1 MANRYFVPT
10 AVLLLFILGMKSG
23 MAITPLYEATLSCQ
37 SQAEAE
43 RQSLFKQGLIQ
54 VLEKLSGEKGFER
67 DEKVVKAQARITDYV
82 EQYAYQ
88 GNELTVRF
96 SADLINRLLNQS
108 GHAAVWGQR
117 RPKVIL
123 WLAVEEN
130 QDRHLVGAETDPSL
144 QAQLEKWATEK
155 GLPLVLPLMD
165 LEDVSNVSV
174 TDVWGQFPS
183 TLQEASK
190 RYEAQIVLAAK
201 LSHNLMAED
210 DKAWVASWQLLTAND
225 SPSWT
230 VSGKTRDEVLMQG
243 LASTSHYLM
252 GRFGQKSSAHPG
264 NDKPF
269 FVGVDNVQNANDY
282 ANVEKHLANLA
293 PLDAINIR
301 RIDGLLAVFEITPR
315 SGNGREAFLQALQ
328 LERHLQR
335 TNLDENTMLSE
346 VDLLVRW
353 NP

>member
-1 MANRYFVPT
+1 MANRYCVLT
-10 AVLLLFILGMKSG
+10 AVLFFFILGMKSG
-23 MAITPLYEATLSCQ
+23 VAITPLYEATLSCQ

-43 RQSLFKQGLIQ
+43 RQTLFKQGLIQ

-67 DEKVVKAQARITDYV
+67 DEKVIRATARITDYV

-123 WLAVEEN
+123 WLAVEQN
-130 QDRHLVGAETDPSL
+130 QDRHLVGAETDPNL
-144 QAQLEKWATEK
+144 QAQLEKWAAEK

-183 TLQEASK
+183 TIQEASK
-190 RYEAQIVLAAK
+190 RYEAQVVLVAK
-201 LSHNLMAED
+201 LSQNLTAQD
-210 DKAWVASWQLLTAND
+210 GKVWVASWQLLTAKD

-230 VSGKTRDEVLMQG
+230 VSGETRDDVLMQG
-243 LASTSHYLM
+243 LASTSHYLI
-252 GRFGQKSSAHPG
+252 GRFGQKSPALPG

-269 FVGVDNVQNANDY
+269 LVGVDNVQNAYDY

-293 PLDAINIR
+293 PADAINIR

-315 SGNGREAFLQALQ
+315 GGNGREAFVQALQ
-328 LERHLQR
+328 LEHHLQR
-335 TNLDENTMLSE
+335 TNLDESTMLSE